1 MTEEDIFLSP
11 RTIFDIR
18 LDKLLSRVLQVEE
31 ECHSEIKRKDDRI
44 RELGEGIRKV
54 LSSRIWGHQHWD
66 ASGRCGAGCEICQ
79 EQFKVRKELYE
90 LVEGGE
96 KDEVSKL

>member
-1 MTEEDIFLSP
+1 MTRDKRIERIKGRLQNPFFPKEPQVRDDIGF
-11 RTIFDIR
+11 
-18 LDKLLSRVLQVEE
+18 LLS
-31 ECHSEIKRKDDRI
+31 ECER
-44 RELGEGIRKV
+44 LGEGIRKV

-66 ASGRCGAGCEICQ
+66 ASGQSGAGCEICQ